1 MLRIIIR
8 AITIKYTKNVA
19 CLGPGPIRQCMGPEV
34 MFFFLRGLW
43 EGRVTQRAQCPF
55 TKEGISFDMNARPV
69 FGRVE
74 VCMTFS
80 SCMAH
85 SFVRG
90 CCSLSSSIPVRAD
103 GFMLRSTHPQTLD
116 FVRARYKSTSLIPPP
131 PPPHVSPESFF
142 CCHEQCPVAPAGPV
156 DQIVSGII
164 FRALGGFFQLSQWPG
179 PRNSKKDS
187 GGLDLQSHLALS
199 PSCICIGL
207 CGAANLSNHP
217 RSSKVSATDDYR
229 TPSSVRCA

>member
-1 MLRIIIR
+1 MLRIITR

-116 FVRARYKSTSLIPPP
+116 SVRFRYKSTSLT
-131 PPPHVSPESFF
+131 PPHLSLESFF
-142 CCHEQCPVAPAGPV
+142 CCHKQCPVAGPFNV
-156 DQIVSGII
+156 GRLVFLEPGSGV
-164 FRALGGFFQLSQWPG
+164 RVQGF
-179 PRNSKKDS
+179 
-187 GGLDLQSHLALS
+187 GLR
-199 PSCICIGL
+199 I
-207 CGAANLSNHP
+207 
-217 RSSKVSATDDYR
+217 
-229 TPSSVRCA
+229 